1 VVPVLAAAASAG
13 WKTYLLARHAFP
25 FNADEAVVGLM
36 ARHILSGAR
45 PLFFYGQAY
54 LGSLDA
60 YLVAGA
66 FRVFGE
72 SILAIRIVQVALY
85 AGTVATTV
93 ALAQKLI
100 RPGWPAISA
109 GLLMAFPTV
118 LVTLYST
125 VSLGGYG
132 EALFLGNLLLI
143 LVVRA
148 WGRNPEVWV
157 GFLAGLLAGV
167 GFWIF
172 PLTIVVTL
180 PVTAAVGVAWHRAG
194 PSTRRSIA
202 VVAFGLGA
210 LVGAFPWWG
219 PALRGGLM
227 TQVSELFGSAIAGAT
242 PDAPADALASHLSN
256 LVLFGPSVILGFRP
270 PWSVQPLIP
279 ILIPLALVFWSAV
292 VYHSL
297 APRRDRALPDWGRR
311 LLLGV
316 GVAVFLGFLLTPFG
330 ADPSG
335 RYFMPLAVPLALLAA
350 DLLERIR
357 RAGRGWAAHSILA
370 GLLGFQVLGT
380 ISVAEMQPPGI
391 TTQFDVS
398 TQLDHTWDGALISF
412 LQDQNE
418 TRGYSTYWVSYPIAF
433 ESREDVILVPALPYH
448 ADLRYSARDNRY
460 PPYAEEVARSPRV
473 AYVAAG
479 NEALETFLRTNLG
492 RLGLAWHEER
502 IGGYLVFYGLSR
514 HVAPAELGVGDAGP

>member
-1 VVPVLAAAASAG
+1 
-13 WKTYLLARHAFP
+13 
-25 FNADEAVVGLM
+25 
-36 ARHILSGAR
+36 
-45 PLFFYGQAY
+45 
-54 LGSLDA
+54 
-60 YLVAGA
+60 
-66 FRVFGE
+66 
-72 SILAIRIVQVALY
+72 
-85 AGTVATTV
+85 
-93 ALAQKLI
+93 
-100 RPGWPAISA
+100 
-109 GLLMAFPTV
+109 
-118 LVTLYST
+118 
-125 VSLGGYG
+125 
-132 EALFLGNLLLI
+132 
-143 LVVRA
+143 
-148 WGRNPEVWV
+148 
-157 GFLAGLLAGV
+157 
-167 GFWIF
+167 
-172 PLTIVVTL
+172 
-180 PVTAAVGVAWHRAG
+180 
-194 PSTRRSIA
+194 
-202 VVAFGLGA
+202 
-210 LVGAFPWWG
+210 
-219 PALRGGLM
+219 
-227 TQVSELFGSAIAGAT
+227 
-242 PDAPADALASHLSN
+242 
-256 LVLFGPSVILGFRP
+256 
-270 PWSVQPLIP
+270 
-279 ILIPLALVFWSAV
+279 
-292 VYHSL
+292 
-297 APRRDRALPDWGRR
+297 
-311 LLLGV
+311 
-316 GVAVFLGFLLTPFG
+316 
-330 ADPSG
+330 
-335 RYFMPLAVPLALLAA
+335 MPLAVPLALLAA